1 MTGSVAGQHYGTQ
14 NAQGRCA
21 AIAANAEE
29 PLETGGDTEPL
40 RKGTTSGRIGPPE
53 VVCVIPSGS
62 DCHPEQTRGMT
73 ALQSR
78 AKRACVFCVAQCRR
92 HTPWGHQL

>member
-62 DCHPEQTRGMT
+62 DCHPEQTRGIF
-73 ALQSR
+73 SN
-78 AKRACVFCVAQCRR
+78 VIVASPATMIPQKIPRRCRSS
-92 HTPWGHQL
+92 G